1 LVVRLRDE
9 RELGR
14 ASAADMVGDNE
25 KISRVGTGVEYDAFR
40 RAARLLSLRR
50 RSWLVGCA
58 RAKKGRKNRTITE
71 AKSKATS

>member
-1 LVVRLRDE
+1 LDVRLRDE

-14 ASAADMVGDNE
+14 ASAAAVAGDNE
-25 KISRVGTGVEYDAFR
+25 KVSRVETGVEYDAFG
-40 RAARLLSLRR
+40 RAARFLSLRR